1 MSKYLI
7 KDKRAFVSFPGLS
20 SSVLLIGL
28 KVNPLFVWSVMGEG
42 GELFSL
48 IIVPL
53 KNILNLMDFALVKGI
68 VDMVFH
74 MYTFPERS

>member
-1 MSKYLI
+1 M

-20 SSVLLIGL
+20 NSVLLIDL

-48 IIVPL
+48 IITPL
-53 KNILNLMDFALVKGI
+53 KNILDLVDFALVKGI
-68 VDMVFH
+68 VDMMFH
-74 MYTFPERS
+74 MYIFLERS

>member
-48 IIVPL
+48 IIVPS
-53 KNILNLMDFALVKGI
+53 
-68 VDMVFH
+68 
-74 MYTFPERS
+74 TSERNSGHGVSHVHLP